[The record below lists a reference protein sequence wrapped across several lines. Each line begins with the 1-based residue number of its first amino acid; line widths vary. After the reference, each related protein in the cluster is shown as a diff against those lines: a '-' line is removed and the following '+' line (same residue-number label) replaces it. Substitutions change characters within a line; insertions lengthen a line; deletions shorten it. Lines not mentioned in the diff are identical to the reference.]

1 MQFLLALNKD
11 SFMDLLALKFQSNLS
26 DISGV
31 ASLCLSLVLAAHI
44 LLKKQEPVVCLSWLL
59 GVATFPILTAI
70 CYVGFGIN
78 PFEQYAARKR
88 ASKQLAGLRRVR
100 ISREEIA
107 RGNEEALKSHNFSG
121 FDRTALWA
129 SMLHGSMIQQG
140 NRAEILVNSKSAF
153 SAAKEAIESAKEFI
167 LVQFYQI
174 QVDTIG
180 LQFLNLLVEKAQA
193 GVKVYVLF
201 DALGSHKLKTSL
213 INQYRKKGLHINR
226 FLEVHPVKRRFQ
238 INWRNHRK
246 LIVVDGKIAF
256 TGGFNVGQMYLEG
269 PDPLRPKWFDLI
281 FRVNG
286 PVIGDLTAIFAED
299 WHFTTGKMLP
309 TEIIERYLQS
319 APPDGGGKNLLQIIA
334 SGPSENNAPFY
345 SSFINIL
352 HEARQRVWIMTPY
365 FVPDKQLLHAMRMAV
380 VRGVHVKVIV
390 PKHSNHPITDSCA
403 HSYFG
408 ELHRYGIDLQ
418 RYVPGVC
425 HGKLLLADDDLIL
438 AGSSNLDYRSFFLNF
453 ETDLL
458 MRDRELA
465 KQVSVILDDVS
476 KHCVPLSQSDVS
488 PNRVVRLLFRRVMR
502 LFAPLM

>member
-1 MQFLLALNKD
+1 
-11 SFMDLLALKFQSNLS
+11 MDLLDIKFQSDLAEFT
-26 DISGV
+26 GL
-31 ASLCLSLVLAAHI
+31 ASLCLSFILAAHI

-59 GVATFPILTAI
+59 GVATFPLLTAI

-88 ASKQLAGLRRVR
+88 ASKQLAGLRRQRVSR
-100 ISREEIA
+100 DEIS
-107 RGNEEALKSHNFSG
+107 RGNEEALKSFQFSG

-129 SMLHGSMIQQG
+129 SMLHGSVIQKG
-140 NRAEILVNSKSAF
+140 NHAEILVNSTSAF
-153 SAAKEAIESAKEFI
+153 AAAKAAIESAKEFI

-180 LQFLNLLVEKAQA
+180 LQFLNLLAEKAQA

-201 DALGSHKLKTSL
+201 DALGSHKLKATL
-213 INQYRKKGLHINR
+213 INEYRKKGLNINR
-226 FLEVHPVKRRFQ
+226 FLEVHPIKRRFQ

-246 LIVVDGKIAF
+246 LIVVDGRLAF

-281 FRVNG
+281 FRVRG

-309 TEIIERYLQS
+309 TEIIERYSES
-319 APPDGGGKNLLQIIA
+319 APPVAESKNLLQIIA

-345 SSFINIL
+345 STFINVL

-380 VRGVHVKVIV
+380 VRGVHVRVIV

-425 HGKLLLADDDLIL
+425 HGKLLLADEDLVL

-458 MRDRELA
+458 MRDRDLA
-465 KQVSVILDDVS
+465 KQVAEILDGAA
-476 KHCVPLSQSDVS
+476 KYCVPLEQLDVS
-488 PNRVVRLLFRRVMR
+488 PKRVVRLLFRRVMR